1 MSKNISYFKIL
12 ILILIFLLYANGFY
26 LRENIAGG
34 AESDFNNFTWKGIQ
48 AFKTNFLHTIVNYGA
63 IGEGSLPMFHIINAY
78 LNPFAFNPYI
88 FQLSISIVSLFNVLF
103 FSKILRQKYD
113 LSILDSYLY
122 SSIFLI
128 LPFFRSSAFWGLTE
142 NLGWLFLIL
151 SIKFF
156 QEIHKKKR
164 NVFLVCLF
172 SSLALYT
179 RPYLIFFPIFFI
191 ISSLFE
197 RKYETFKISLTYY
210 FLFSIPGL
218 FLLYLWGGSVYLG
231 IGEQKVNFILEY
243 HHPKFI
249 LKNLIISA
257 SIFFLYFAP
266 YFVSKFIKEKNLPN
280 IKKVRICIIG
290 LLFLFLLN
298 YLNIFEYLNSYTLGG
313 GAFLKISQIIFK
325 NNYLFIFVAFLGII
339 SLIQFAKIS
348 KKNLILILAITFIY
362 CTARYMYQEYFEP
375 LLLIVLLSLLDLGNK
390 SSDLFKEN
398 KTIFIFISYFFLYFI
413 SSYYYRYYITT

>member
-156 QEIHKKKR
+156 SRNRQKKR

-172 SSLALYT
+172 SSLAIH
-179 RPYLIFFPIFFI
+179 PSVSNFF
-191 ISSLFE
+191 
-197 RKYETFKISLTYY
+197 
-210 FLFSIPGL
+210 
-218 FLLYLWGGSVYLG
+218 
-231 IGEQKVNFILEY
+231 
-243 HHPKFI
+243 
-249 LKNLIISA
+249 
-257 SIFFLYFAP
+257 
-266 YFVSKFIKEKNLPN
+266 
-280 IKKVRICIIG
+280 
-290 LLFLFLLN
+290 
-298 YLNIFEYLNSYTLGG
+298 
-313 GAFLKISQIIFK
+313 
-325 NNYLFIFVAFLGII
+325 
-339 SLIQFAKIS
+339 
-348 KKNLILILAITFIY
+348 
-362 CTARYMYQEYFEP
+362 
-375 LLLIVLLSLLDLGNK
+375 
-390 SSDLFKEN
+390 
-398 KTIFIFISYFFLYFI
+398 SYFFHNLKFI
-413 SSYYYRYYITT
+413 